1 MTVSAVERSRV
12 ITIQFQSEDPELAAK
27 VVNAILDA
35 YMKVQQ
41 QAKLEQTQVEG
52 TSGGGMVKVI
62 ANGRQDILEIKIDP
76 EVVNPDDVEML
87 QDLIVAAVNQARQK
101 AAELQ
106 ASQMQELTG
115 GLNIPGLNFPF

>member
-1 MTVSAVERSRV
+1 MAKGGLGDMMK
-12 ITIQFQSEDPELAAK
+12 QFQKMQAK
-27 VVNAILDA
+27 
-35 YMKVQQ
+35 MEEM